1 MEYRKFWLQTASG
14 SIFTLTDP
22 SVKVFASNPEGFGYS
37 MTNTTTR
44 LGDVDYLTSKVPTML
59 DKSFEIIF
67 YGDDIEE
74 IYRNYQSF
82 VRFINTDETLY
93 LYYELGSIGTYRIVV
108 TSSAIGKTEINPDD
122 NCLTCALTLRTLTF
136 WEDGQENTVTF
147 SGSGTIFGTFEVL
160 GETGTEA
167 SIRITGNTRNPHY
180 RLLDMNGGGDG
191 VTYGRGQFVGSFT
204 EVYVNADP
212 VNETIELKDTN
223 GDPVANPYNYQ
234 NLTIGEDG
242 VQLTFLSLRKGF
254 NKVTFGQL
262 DTQVSATVTIKYRN
276 RYVSV

>member
-1 MEYRKFWLQTASG
+1 MEYRRFWLQTASG

-108 TSSAIGKTEINPDD
+108 
-122 NCLTCALTLRTLTF
+122 TF

-242 VQLTFLSLRKGF
+242 VRLTFLSLRKGL